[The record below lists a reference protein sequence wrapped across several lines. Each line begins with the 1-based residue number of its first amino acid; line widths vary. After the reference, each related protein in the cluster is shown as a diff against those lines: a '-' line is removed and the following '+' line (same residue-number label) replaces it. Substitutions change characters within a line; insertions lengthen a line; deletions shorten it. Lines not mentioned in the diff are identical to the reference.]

1 MYFVKAMK
9 KPVSSVIV
17 VLSILLLFGYD
28 YYERNVVST
37 FPIVES
43 CFTPAEKC
51 LPKII
56 KEIDNSQSSIT
67 IMAYS
72 FTNPKISE
80 ALLAAKGRGVDIK
93 ILIDK
98 GQFENNYNQA
108 RPLKK
113 KGIKVKLDNPTGLA
127 HNKVIIVDDK
137 ILITGSYNF
146 SKAAEHKNAENLLF
160 ISGEGSE
167 KVLQN
172 YIDNFT
178 NRYNMATY

>member
-1 MYFVKAMK
+1 MK
-9 KPVSSVIV
+9 KSVPPVIV

-37 FPIVES
+37 FPRVES

-56 KEIDNSQSSIT
+56 KEIDKADSSIKM
-67 IMAYS
+67 MAYS

-80 ALLAAKGRGVDIK
+80 ALLTAKERGVNIK

-108 RPLKK
+108 KVLKK
-113 KGIKVKLDNPTGLA
+113 KRIKVKLDNPTGLA

-167 KVLQN
+167 KVIKS
-172 YIDNFT
+172 YITYFT
-178 NRYNMATY
+178 NRYNMGTY